1 MPGRGEHPQ
10 RTPFYGAMLMIM
22 AMLIG
27 IAVTAWS
34 HPGTTVRAVF
44 LVFALI
50 VAIIGFGMTMRD
62 NSRFRRRDGS

>member
-1 MPGRGEHPQ
+1 MKRGQHPQ
-10 RTPFYGAMLMIM
+10 RTPFYGAMLMIT

-34 HPGTTVRAVF
+34 HPATAVRAVV

-50 VAIIGFGMTMRD
+50 VAIIGFGMTLRD

>member
-1 MPGRGEHPQ
+1 MKRGEHPQ
-10 RTPFYGAMLMIM
+10 RTPFYGALLMI
-22 AMLIG
+22 AGMLIG
-27 IAVTAWS
+27 VAVTAWS
-34 HPGTTVRAVF
+34 HPAAAVRATF